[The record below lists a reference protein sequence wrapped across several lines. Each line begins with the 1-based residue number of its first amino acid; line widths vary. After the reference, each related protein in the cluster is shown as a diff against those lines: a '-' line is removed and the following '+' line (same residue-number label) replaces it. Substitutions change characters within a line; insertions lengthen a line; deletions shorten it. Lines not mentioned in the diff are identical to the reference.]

1 MKNLL
6 NAVCVCLLCSLLST
20 ASYGVELA
28 NATGKLIPAS
38 PDVKV
43 LKTRDA
49 DAIRLTIQDAAGTN
63 LFQSEVLGSEEKLF
77 TLDGKPT
84 SLALRDLTGD
94 GVPEV
99 VTSAFYGPRAS
110 GLYVFTWDAAAK
122 KFVPVP
128 CTYPKFDLTRDLLV
142 SDVQRDDGS
151 DMVIGA
157 DNAVTMLGLVY
168 PEKEGDEPT
177 KAAYTFTFEKD
188 RFVHRNTE
196 PIPTK

>member
-1 MKNLL
+1 MKHLL
-6 NAVCVCLLCSLLST
+6 NAVCVCALCALLAT

-28 NATGKLIPAS
+28 TATGKLIPDS

-49 DAIRLTIQDAAGTN
+49 DEVRLTIQDAAGTN

-77 TLDGKPT
+77 TLEGKPT

-99 VTSAFYGPRAS
+99 ITSAFYGPLAS

-128 CTYPKFDLTRDLLV
+128 CIYPKFDLTRDLLV
-142 SDVQRDDGS
+142 SDVQREDGS

-157 DNAVTMLGLVY
+157 DNVVTMLGLVY
-168 PEKEGDEPT
+168 PDKEGAAPT
-177 KAAYTFTFEKD
+177 KAAYTFAFDKG
-188 RFVHRNTE
+188 RFVHQKTE
-196 PIPTK
+196 PIPEK